1 MAQISKRGNALPESP
16 IRKLVPYAETAKS
29 NGKTVYHLN
38 IGQPDIHTPK
48 EMMDVFS
55 NNSINVLEYGHS
67 AGLESYRKKLAIYY
81 GTHGINVTHEDMI
94 VTTGG
99 SEAIIFAMTAC
110 MNPGDEIIIPE
121 PFYTNYNGFSIQSGV
136 NIVPITSHLE
146 DNFAL
151 PKISEFEKLI
161 TDKTKAIMICNPGN
175 PTGYVYSKNE
185 LNELRDLIIK
195 HDLFLLS
202 DEVYKEFLYDGESY
216 TSVMHL
222 EGVEDRVILLDSV
235 SKRYSACGAR
245 IGALVSKN
253 KEIIATALKLGQ
265 ARLCPPTLEQ
275 MACEAA
281 IATPQSYFDEVL
293 EEYTTRRNVVTDA
306 LSKMEGISYGTPK
319 GAFYL
324 VAKLPIEDADHFCQ
338 WLLEEFSYENQTVM
352 LAPAAGFYATKGLG
366 KNEVRIAYVL
376 KVDDLVNAMKCLEVA
391 LNEYKK

>member
-1 MAQISKRGNALPESP
+1 MAQISNRGTALPESP
-16 IRKLVPYAETAKS
+16 IRKLVPYAENAKKE
-29 NGKTVYHLN
+29 GKTVYHLN
-38 IGQPDIHTPK
+38 IGQPDIHTPD
-48 EMMDVFS
+48 EMMNVFK

-67 AGLESYRKKLAIYY
+67 AGLESYRRKLAEYY
-81 GTHGINVTHEDMI
+81 GHHDINITHEDII

-99 SEAIIFAMTAC
+99 SEAIIFAMTAT

-121 PFYTNYNGFSIQSGV
+121 PFYTNYNGFAIQAGV
-136 NIVPITSHLE
+136 KVVPITSHIE

-175 PTGYVYSKNE
+175 PTGYVYSPDE
-185 LNELRDLIIK
+185 LNELRELIIK

-202 DEVYKEFLYDGESY
+202 DEVYKEFLYDGEKY

-222 EGVEDRVILLDSV
+222 NGVEDRVILLDSV

-245 IGALVSKN
+245 IGALISKN
-253 KEIIATALKLGQ
+253 NDIINTALKLGQ

-281 IATPQSYFDEVL
+281 IDTPQSYFDEVL
-293 EEYTTRRNVVTDA
+293 DEYTRRRNVITEA
-306 LSKMEGISYGTPK
+306 LSKMNGVTYGTPK

-324 VAKLPIEDADHFCQ
+324 VAKLPIKNADHFCQ
-338 WLLEEFSYENQTVM
+338 WLLEEFSFENQTVM
-352 LAPAAGFYATKGLG
+352 LAPAAGFYATKSLG
-366 KNEVRIAYVL
+366 GKRSSYSLCFKRRRFSKCNEVFGNCITTI
-376 KVDDLVNAMKCLEVA
+376 
-391 LNEYKK
+391 